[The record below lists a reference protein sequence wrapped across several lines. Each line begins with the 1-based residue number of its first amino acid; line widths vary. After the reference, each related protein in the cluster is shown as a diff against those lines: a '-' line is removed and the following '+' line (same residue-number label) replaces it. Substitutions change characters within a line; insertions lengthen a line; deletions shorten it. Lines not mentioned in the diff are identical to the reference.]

1 MLQNNKGMTIL
12 ELIFV
17 LGLLAI
23 ISIVLLPTYT
33 KLVEKSH
40 TNVAQHNIKQFEK
53 SMAYLDAE
61 KGYTVYARDT
71 IHFPA
76 RENNALEEA
85 IQADLVDMLGA
96 DCTQYYVAYMN
107 YMDQPYYFKVTY
119 FPKSKESLDD
129 AVTSVNGKVVEE
141 EQTAAEEEK

>member
-1 MLQNNKGMTIL
+1 MKNYQGMTIL
-12 ELIFV
+12 ELVFV

-33 KLVEKSH
+33 KLVEKTH
-40 TNVAQHNIKQFEK
+40 DNVAQHNIKQFEK
-53 SMAYLDAE
+53 SMSYLDAE
-61 KGYTVYARDT
+61 KGYTVYARDA

-76 RENNALEEA
+76 RENNALEKA
-85 IQADLVDMLGA
+85 IEADLVGMLGA

-119 FPKSKESLDD
+119 FPNSKDSLDN
-129 AVTSVNGKVVEE
+129 AITSVNGKVVEE
-141 EQTAAEEEK
+141 EPVTSDKLK